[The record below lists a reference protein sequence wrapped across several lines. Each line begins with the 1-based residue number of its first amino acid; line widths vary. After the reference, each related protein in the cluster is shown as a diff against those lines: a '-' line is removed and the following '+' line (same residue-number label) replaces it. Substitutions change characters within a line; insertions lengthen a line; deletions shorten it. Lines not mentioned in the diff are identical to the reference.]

1 MNTNTKK
8 EEFSYGYLKMIGAK
22 SGLAI
27 ENHGRSIDNQGIDI
41 QIVYAGEIENVHT
54 PRIDAQV
61 KCTSQ
66 DIEKEDYLNFSLDT
80 KTYEILRNKLVYV
93 PIILIVVLVPK
104 EIDEWINI
112 NNQITICKKCAYWIS
127 LTGFPSTNNQKN
139 IKVRIPKA
147 NLITPESLSH
157 IIEQEA
163 EKRRK
168 QIIAEIMEGDESSEQ
183 LR

>member
-1 MNTNTKK
+1 MDTNTKK

-41 QIVYAGEIENVHT
+41 QIVYAGKIKNVHT

-66 DIEKEDYLNFSLDT
+66 DIEREDYINFSLDI

-93 PIILIVVLVPK
+93 PIILIVVLVP
-104 EIDEWINI
+104 ENLDEWIDI
-112 NNQITICKKCAYWIS
+112 NDKRTISKKCAYWIS
-127 LTGFPSTNNQKN
+127 LTGYPSSNNQKN
-139 IKVRIPKA
+139 LKVKIPKT
-147 NLITPESLSH
+147 NLITPESLSN
-157 IIEQEA
+157 IIKREA
-163 EKRRK
+163 EKREE
-168 QIIAEIMEGDESSEQ
+168 QIIAEIMEGDESNE
-183 LR
+183 

>member
-1 MNTNTKK
+1 MDTNTKK

-41 QIVYAGEIENVHT
+41 QIVYAGKIQNVHT

-66 DIEKEDYLNFSLDT
+66 DIEKEDYINFSLDI
-80 KTYEILRNKLVYV
+80 KTYEILRNQFVYL
-93 PIILIVVLVPK
+93 PIILIVVLVPGNL
-104 EIDEWINI
+104 DEWIDI
-112 NNQITICKKCAYWIS
+112 NDERTISKKCAYWIS
-127 LTGFPSTNNQKN
+127 LTGYPASNNQNNLK
-139 IKVRIPKA
+139 IKIPKK
-147 NLITPESLSH
+147 NLITPESLSN

-163 EKRRK
+163 QKRRE
-168 QIIAEIMEGDESSEQ
+168 QIITEIMEGDESNE
-183 LR
+183 

>member
-1 MNTNTKK
+1 MDTNTKK

-27 ENHGRSIDNQGIDI
+27 ENHSRSIDNQGIDI

-66 DIEKEDYLNFSLDT
+66 DIEKEDYINFPLDI
-80 KTYEILRNKLVYV
+80 KTYETLRNRSVYV
-93 PIILIVVLVPK
+93 PIILIVVLVP
-104 EIDEWINI
+104 IDLDEWIDI
-112 NNQITICKKCAYWIS
+112 NSERTISKKCAYWIS
-127 LTGFPSTNNQKN
+127 LTEFLKSDNQTSITVK
-139 IKVRIPKA
+139 IPKI

-157 IIEQEA
+157 IIKQEA
-163 EKRRK
+163 KKKRK
-168 QIIAEIMEGDESSEQ
+168 QIIAEIMEGNESNE
-183 LR
+183 

>member
-1 MNTNTKK
+1 MDTNTKK

-41 QIVYAGEIENVHT
+41 QIVYAGKIGNIHT

-66 DIEKEDYLNFSLDT
+66 DIEKEDYINFSLDI
-80 KTYEILRNKLVYV
+80 KTYEILRNKFVYV
-93 PIILIVVLVPK
+93 PIILIVVLVP
-104 EIDEWINI
+104 IDLDEWIDI
-112 NNQITICKKCAYWIS
+112 NSERTISKKCAYWIF
-127 LTGFPSTNNQKN
+127 LTGYPTSDNQKS
-139 IKVRIPKA
+139 ITVKIPKI
-147 NLITPESLSH
+147 NLITPESLSN
-157 IIEQEA
+157 IIKQEA

-168 QIIAEIMEGDESSEQ
+168 QIIAEIMEGNESNE
-183 LR
+183 

>member
-1 MNTNTKK
+1 MDTNSKK

-22 SGLAI
+22 SGLAV

-41 QIVYAGEIENVHT
+41 QIVYAGKIENVHT

-66 DIEKEDYLNFSLDT
+66 DIEKEDYINFPLDT
-80 KTYEILRNKLVYV
+80 TTYETLRNKLVYV
-93 PIILIVVLVPK
+93 PIILIIVLVPK
-104 EIDEWINI
+104 SLDEWIDI
-112 NNQITICKKCAYWIS
+112 NHEKTISKKCAYWIS

-139 IKVRIPKA
+139 IKVRIPKI

-157 IIEQEA
+157 IIKQEA
-163 EKRRK
+163 EKRRE

-183 LR
+183 LH

>member
-1 MNTNTKK
+1 MDTNTKK

-27 ENHGRSIDNQGIDI
+27 ENHSRSIDNQGIDI
-41 QIVYAGEIENVHT
+41 QIVYAGKIGNVHT

-66 DIEKEDYLNFSLDT
+66 DIEKKDYINFSLDI
-80 KTYEILRNKLVYV
+80 KTYEKLRDRSVYV

-104 EIDEWINI
+104 NLDEWIDIDNER
-112 NNQITICKKCAYWIS
+112 TISKKCAYWIS
-127 LTGFPSTNNQKN
+127 LTGFPKSDNQKS
-139 IKVRIPKA
+139 IIVETPKI

-157 IIEQEA
+157 IIKQEA
-163 EKRRK
+163 EEKRK
-168 QIIAEIMEGDESSEQ
+168 QIIAEIMEGNESNE
-183 LR
+183 

>member
-1 MNTNTKK
+1 MDTNTKK

-54 PRIDAQV
+54 ARIDAQV

-66 DIEKEDYLNFSLDT
+66 DIEKENCINFSLDI
-80 KTYEILRNKLVYV
+80 KTYKTLINNFVYV

-104 EIDEWINI
+104 DLEDWIDIDNER
-112 NNQITICKKCAYWIS
+112 TISKKCAYWIS
-127 LTGFPSTNNQKN
+127 LKNFPSTNNQKN
-139 IKVRIPKA
+139 IKVKIPKT
-147 NLITPESLSH
+147 NRITPESLSN
-157 IIEQEA
+157 IIKQEA
-163 EKRRK
+163 KKRRE
-168 QIIAEIMEGDESSEQ
+168 QIIAEIMEGNESNE
-183 LR
+183 